1 MAVPGSSSDATAASG
16 SSSAQERWLGSD
28 WRAES
33 ACAESSGTKLF
44 FPVGVTGAAE
54 IQIHQAKAVCA
65 QCPVKAQCL
74 EFAIT
79 TNQEYGVW
87 GGTSEEERRVLRRQ
101 WRQRQRALRAQN
113 AKKAS

>member
-1 MAVPGSSSDATAASG
+1 MAVSSSPVSESG
-16 SSSAQERWLGSD
+16 SPSSAQERWHGTD
-28 WRAES
+28 WRTEAVCSQS
-33 ACAESSGTKLF
+33 AGTKLF

-54 IQIHQAKAVCA
+54 IQIHQAKTVCA
-65 QCPVKAQCL
+65 ECPVRAECL